1 MYAARARMRVR
12 RKAEASASGVQ
23 GHHKKMR
30 YRYVTKGAYPVI
42 RAWEMDV
49 VPDPSLGM
57 A

>member
-1 MYAARARMRVR
+1 MRVR